1 MERPR
6 RLFDGVYML
15 GERLAT
21 VNLVSGTKVYNEELF
36 RDGAVEY
43 RSWNPYRSKLS
54 AAILNGLK
62 HMEISAGASVLYLGA
77 ATGTTASHVSDIV
90 GRDGIVYCIELSER
104 NMRELLRTCERRPN
118 MLPILA
124 DATDV
129 NKYAKDVGT
138 CDVIYQ
144 DVSAREQS
152 QILLRNSRFLKRGGY
167 AYFAI
172 KSQSIDVGKK
182 PEKVFDEALESLGG
196 TFEVVEKVSIEP
208 YDKLHLFAVLKKL

>member
-1 MERPR
+1 
-6 RLFDGVYML
+6 
-15 GERLAT
+15 
-21 VNLVSGTKVYNEELF
+21 
-36 RDGAVEY
+36 
-43 RSWNPYRSKLS
+43 
-54 AAILNGLK
+54 
-62 HMEISAGASVLYLGA
+62 
-77 ATGTTASHVSDIV
+77 
-90 GRDGIVYCIELSER
+90 
-104 NMRELLRTCERRPN
+104 
-118 MLPILA
+118 
-124 DATDV
+124 V

>member
-21 VNLVSGTKVYNEELF
+21 VNLVGGAKVYNEELF
-36 RDGAVEY
+36 REGEVEY

-54 AAILNGLK
+54 AAILNGMK
-62 HMEISAGASVLYLGA
+62 HMEIKPGSSVLYLGA

-90 GRDGIVYCIELSER
+90 GKKGLVYCIELSER
-104 NMRELLRTCERRPN
+104 NMRELLRVCERRPN

-124 DATDV
+124 DANNV
-129 NKYAKDVGT
+129 SGYADDVGT
-138 CDVIYQ
+138 CDALYQ
-144 DVSAREQS
+144 DVSAKEQS
-152 QILLRNSRFLKRGGY
+152 QILLRNSRFLKKGGY

-172 KSQSIDVGKK
+172 KSQSIDVVKR
-182 PEKVFDEALESLGG
+182 PEKVFSEALESLKGA
-196 TFEVVEKVSIEP
+196 FEVIETVDIEP

>member
-21 VNLVSGTKVYNEELF
+21 VNLVGGAKVYNEELF
-36 RDGAVEY
+36 REGEVEY

-54 AAILNGLK
+54 AAILNGMK
-62 HMEISAGASVLYLGA
+62 HMEIKPGSSVLYLGA

-90 GRDGIVYCIELSER
+90 GKKGLVYCIELSER
-104 NMRELLRTCERRPN
+104 NMRELLRVCERRPN

-124 DATDV
+124 DANNV
-129 NKYAKDVGT
+129 SGYADDVGT
-138 CDVIYQ
+138 CDALYQ
-144 DVSAREQS
+144 DVSAKEQS
-152 QILLRNSRFLKRGGY
+152 QILLRNSRFLKKGGY

-172 KSQSIDVGKK
+172 KSQSIDVGKR
-182 PEKVFDEALESLGG
+182 PEKVFSEALESLKGA
-196 TFEVVEKVSIEP
+196 FEVIETVDIEP